1 MPAVWSLPLPLLTS
15 RMRLREHR
23 PGDLDDLVVFHGD
36 ERVTRH
42 TPWPVR
48 SREETREA
56 LAVRTGQV
64 RAAATGEAVVLAVEE
79 VATGTVVGEV
89 LLLRTGDDEAALG
102 YALRADRWGRGL
114 ATEAAGALV
123 EAAFTVLGLH
133 RLTAVVLPANTA
145 STAVLGKLGFTPV
158 SADED
163 RLVFELRP
171 DQPPAG

>member
-1 MPAVWSLPLPLLTS
+1 MPAAWSLPLPLLTP
-15 RMRLREHR
+15 RLRLREHR

-36 ERVTRH
+36 ERVTRY

-48 SREETREA
+48 DREETRRA
-56 LAVRTGQV
+56 LGVRTGQV
-64 RAAATGEAVVLAVEE
+64 RAAATGDALVLAVEE

-123 EAAFTVLGLH
+123 EAGFAVLGLR
-133 RLTAVVLPANTA
+133 RLTAVVVPANSA
-145 STAVLGKLGFTPV
+145 STAVLGRLGFSPV
-158 SADED
+158 SADEE
-163 RLVFELRP
+163 RLVFELRA
-171 DQPPAG
+171 DRRG